1 MAWAK
6 DADLGTI
13 GSVGSLGTLALT
25 TSSAA
30 AANTWIFGVVA
41 NFGDTVASVADN
53 SGSPLTWTVIT
64 PQASNGVAG
73 ALVKAW
79 APSGLA
85 AGTIV
90 TVTFSAATI
99 ERRFGLSSFT
109 GGSAG
114 SVTEDAAASTGS
126 TTAWS
131 GTATAATADALVVSA
146 IGMNTNT
153 STVVDA
159 NSVEDLDF
167 QIVGNSTA
175 ALYHRIVTGAGA
187 ATVGGT
193 WASAANWAAVT
204 ASFDTGGGG
213 GGGGG
218 EGGGAG
224 MIRPGR
230 HRGRFPGR
238 DPVWF

>member
-25 TSSAA
+25 TSAPAA
-30 AANTWIFGVVA
+30 AGTWIFGVVA
-41 NFGDTVASVADN
+41 SFGGTVSSVADN
-53 SGSPLTWTVIT
+53 SGSPLTWTVVS
-64 PQASNGVAG
+64 PQASNGVNC

-79 APSGLA
+79 APAGLA
-85 AGTIV
+85 SGTTV

-109 GGSAG
+109 GGAAG
-114 SVTEDAAASTGS
+114 SVTEDADASTGS

-131 GTATAATADALVVSA
+131 GTTTAATADALVVSA

-175 ALYHRIVTGAGA
+175 ALYHRIVTGTGA

-193 WASAANWAAVT
+193 WAGAANWAAVT
-204 ASFDTGGGG
+204 ASFDTGGGAPSPVG
-213 GGGGG
+213 R
-218 EGGGAG
+218 
-224 MIRPGR
+224 MRSRPLVR
-230 HRGRFPGR
+230 
-238 DPVWF
+238 